1 MGMYLSTSVPAVAV
15 ALPDEPS
22 VKPVPTPTGKYVRKS
37 GTKKSAPEEP
47 KVVPMTEYRS
57 EYVAAFYA
65 DPSQRSQSFTPL
77 IVCVVGAAAD
87 DHMIIIPVWK
97 PSLFSCAAV
106 GLAAVVPR
114 LGNCDWRTLLIS
126 RR

>member
-1 MGMYLSTSVPAVAV
+1 MGMYLITSVPDEAC

-37 GTKKSAPEEP
+37 GTLKSEPEDP
-47 KVVPMTEYRS
+47 KVVPITVYRS
-57 EYVAAFYA
+57 EYVEELYA
-65 DPSQRSQSFTPL
+65 VPSHKSQSFTPL
-77 IVCVVGAAAD
+77 IVCVIGGAVD
-87 DHMIIIPVWK
+87 DHIIIIPVWK

-106 GLAAVVPR
+106 GLAGSVPR
-114 LGNCDWRTLLIS
+114 LGNCDCRTLLIN